1 MNCTAIASYN
11 NIVVYQLTLI
21 FVYSLQCM
29 YTAFNDR
36 MIKKKDNYKQP
47 LIHQI
52 FQYFEYDL

>member
-36 MIKKKDNYKQP
+36 MIKKKNNYKQP

-52 FQYFEYDL
+52 FQNFECDL